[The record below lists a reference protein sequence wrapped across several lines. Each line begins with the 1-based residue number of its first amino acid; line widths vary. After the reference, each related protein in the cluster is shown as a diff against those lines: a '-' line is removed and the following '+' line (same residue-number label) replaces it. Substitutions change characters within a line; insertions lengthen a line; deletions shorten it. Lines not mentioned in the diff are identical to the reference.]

1 MANNTGRCDNRLSL
15 RLSFGAA
22 SLYCGTYL
30 FSDPPMKAA
39 VDNMPNSIPP
49 LLITKLIDDLG
60 LSYRT
65 QVDDPGLDPAQ
76 RVQAILLDDAIGA
89 LLVLYPRDHL
99 LDLSRVTELT
109 GRQLSAVKPE
119 RLERMLARHDLQVL
133 PGLPP
138 LTSSP
143 CLYEECLL
151 QQTEL
156 MIDCGLPGLLLVVT
170 PQDFKTLL
178 SKASAGRFAVPLSG
192 IRPNLDRPDDDR
204 AEITLAV
211 QSFTARRI
219 QQRLEETIEIP
230 PLAQTAQKIIKLRVN
245 PDATV
250 DDITGV
256 VETDPALAAQVVSWA
271 ASPYYAAPGKIRSVE
286 DAIVR
291 VLGFD
296 LVINLALGLVL
307 GKTLSLPSDK
317 PQQATPYWQQAI
329 YTAAVIDGLNRA
341 IPRAQRPEAGLS
353 YLAGLLHNFGYMVL
367 AHVFPPH
374 FSLICRHL
382 EVNPHLHH
390 SQVEQHLLGITREQI
405 GAWLMRYWGMPE
417 ELSTA
422 LRFQHDPDYQGEHA
436 SHANL
441 VCLAVRMLRNRGIG
455 SGAYSEV
462 PQDLFDRLGLTREKA
477 HEVVG
482 RVLDAEAAL
491 RALAQQFSPTH

>member
-1 MANNTGRCDNRLSL
+1 MNI
-15 RLSFGAA
+15 
-22 SLYCGTYL
+22 
-30 FSDPPMKAA
+30 A
-39 VDNMPNSIPP
+39 VDETPNSVLPP
-49 LLITKLIDDLG
+49 LIAKLLDDLG
-60 LSYRT
+60 LGYRT
-65 QVDDPGLDPAQ
+65 LSDSSDLNPAR
-76 RVQAILLDDAIGA
+76 RVQAVLLDDAVGA

-99 LDLSRVTELT
+99 LDLSRLTELT
-109 GRQLSAVKPE
+109 GRELSAVKPE
-119 RLERMLARHDLQVL
+119 RLERMLARHDLQLL

-151 QQTEL
+151 KQ
-156 MIDCGLPGLLLVVT
+156 PGLLLESGQPGLLLAMT
-170 PQDFKTLL
+170 SKDFKTLL
-178 SKASAGRFAVPLSG
+178 SKASAGHFAVPLSG

-204 AEITLAV
+204 TEITQAV

-219 QQRLEETIEIP
+219 QQRLEETIAIP

-271 ASPYYAAPGKIRSVE
+271 ASPYYAAPGRIRSVE

-296 LVINLALGLVL
+296 LVINLALGLAL
-307 GKTLSLPSDK
+307 GKSMSLPKDH
-317 PQQATPYWQQAI
+317 PQHATPYWQQAI
-329 YTAAVIDGLNRA
+329 YTAAVIEGLNRA
-341 IPRAQRPEAGLS
+341 IPRTERPEAGIS
-353 YLAGLLHNFGYMVL
+353 YLAGLLHNFGYLVL

-390 SQVEQHLLGITREQI
+390 SLIEQHLLGITREQI
-405 GAWLMRYWGMPE
+405 GAWLTRFWGMPE

-422 LRFQHDPDYQGEHA
+422 LRFQHDPNYRGEHA
-436 SHANL
+436 GHANL
-441 VCLAVRMLRNRGIG
+441 VCLAVRLLRNRGIG
-455 SGAYSEV
+455 SGPYEEV
-462 PQDLFDRLGLTREKA
+462 PQELFDSLSLTREKA
-477 HEVVG
+477 SEVVG
-482 RVLDAEAAL
+482 RVIDAEAAL
-491 RALAQQFSPTH
+491 RALAQQFGPAQ